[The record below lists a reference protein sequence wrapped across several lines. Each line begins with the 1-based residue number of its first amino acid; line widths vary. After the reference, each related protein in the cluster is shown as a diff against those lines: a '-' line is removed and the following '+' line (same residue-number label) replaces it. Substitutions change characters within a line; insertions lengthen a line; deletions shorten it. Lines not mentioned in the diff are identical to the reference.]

1 MASEDLPPVANGTRE
16 CKSDVA
22 MESRGS
28 LGSEPFSRHNLSEEG
43 EAVLASESD
52 YMSVDFIGN
61 EVEGAVVELPESQFE
76 RESGDRDMIYVYLF
90 MNSGCKSIKKSV

>member
-1 MASEDLPPVANGTRE
+1 MASEALPPVLT
-16 CKSDVA
+16 V
-22 MESRGS
+22 RGDGSQTWPWNRLES
-28 LGSEPFSRHNLSEEG
+28 LGSEPLSRHNLSEEG

-76 RESGDRDMIYVYLF
+76 RKSGDRDMIYVYLF
-90 MNSGCKSIKKSV
+90 MNSGCKSNK